1 MSRNILDEFTKSYK
15 RPWLAWPLLSVALIG
30 AAPIFVLLL
39 IMLIPF
45 FIWIRVEHRIPGWM
59 KKDLFEVAGDYIF
72 EEKPPKPEGGVWV
85 IKLERDNNGEE
96 ENMTKASD

>member
-1 MSRNILDEFTKSYK
+1 MSRNIIDEFTKSYK
-15 RPWLAWPLLSVALIG
+15 RPWLAWPLLSIALIS
-30 AAPIFVLLL
+30 AVPVFVFLL

-45 FIWIRVEHRIPGWM
+45 FIWMRVGHRVPSWM
-59 KKDLFEVAGDYIF
+59 KRDLFEIAGDYIF
-72 EEKPPKPEGGVWV
+72 EEKPPRPEGHAWV